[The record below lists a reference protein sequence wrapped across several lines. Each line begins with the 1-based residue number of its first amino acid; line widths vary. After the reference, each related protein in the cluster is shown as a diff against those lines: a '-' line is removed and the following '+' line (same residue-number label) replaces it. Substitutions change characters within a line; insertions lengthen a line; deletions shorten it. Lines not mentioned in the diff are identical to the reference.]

1 VSAASAVAAR
11 RLQFNSK
18 FVIINSS
25 TTKGDKMN
33 ITELKRAVDLAIER
47 GIRPDTEVVIS
58 VAVDV
63 TGLEWARLADIID
76 PSDPK
81 HEETYI
87 WFTLTLG
94 EEADSRFTLGH
105 YKDEES

>member
-1 VSAASAVAAR
+1 
-11 RLQFNSK
+11 
-18 FVIINSS
+18 
-25 TTKGDKMN
+25 M
-33 ITELKRAVDLAIER
+33 ELKQAVDLAIER

-81 HEETYI
+81 HEEEAYS

-94 EEADSRFTLGH
+94 EEADSRFTPGH